1 MQVLRL
7 LSRGKNTEAV
17 GTCRS
22 LQELAIVPSDKF
34 DLASIGQLQSLEVL
48 KFVLGKTTSVAK
60 VPSLPELRDLSFKE
74 VHSLERLGDLE
85 RFPKL
90 RRLQLEDQKR
100 VEKIAVGPSNADLEH
115 IRLYGVPALRRIS
128 GLKRLPRLKS
138 LWAYDSSFEP
148 DWASLPPSLTH
159 FQLVSKRMKGRTEHD
174 DEVRA
179 HGLIPGPSPDA
190 SFFYK

>member
-85 RFPKL
+85 
-90 RRLQLEDQKR
+90 
-100 VEKIAVGPSNADLEH
+100 H